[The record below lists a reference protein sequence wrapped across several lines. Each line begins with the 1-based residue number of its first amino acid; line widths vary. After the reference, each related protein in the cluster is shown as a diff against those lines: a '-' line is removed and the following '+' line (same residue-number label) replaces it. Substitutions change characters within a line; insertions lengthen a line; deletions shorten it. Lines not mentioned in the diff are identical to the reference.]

1 MRYLLVLI
9 GSGLLISGCFPL
21 TDKESSVTP
30 PTTSAL
36 QTAAAPAQPV
46 KKIPTQALPQT
57 LGGVL
62 QSDSW
67 IVYQEKQ
74 EEEFKGNVSYQ
85 SDVYQFKADYA
96 LSQRAKN
103 LFTAKGNVFLHKKD
117 PDGSWYELRADQ
129 AVYNYKT
136 GKGYALASTTR
147 PVRLVYH
154 TRQGDTIRARA
165 NRADFDTQNQIYQL
179 TGSAIIV
186 RTDPQ
191 GEKTTLK
198 ARKILAKQATQYAL
212 LQGDAEVFNDQYRL
226 QSDQIKY
233 DGQTQTATASGQR
246 ALANGTTE
254 NGTFAIIAD
263 EVTAQTDTRH
273 IYLEGNVQGWLLSD
287 QLNELEKNKGRK

>member
-9 GSGLLISGCFPL
+9 GSGLLISGCFSL
-21 TDKESSVTP
+21 TDKKPSVTP
-30 PTTSAL
+30 VMDSPL
-36 QTAAAPAQPV
+36 QIAAAPAKPV
-46 KKIPTQALPQT
+46 KKTTSQTLPKT

-96 LSQRAKN
+96 LSQRAQN

-117 PDGSWYELRADQ
+117 PDGSWYELHADQ

-136 GKGYALASTTR
+136 GKGYAISSSTK
-147 PVRLVYH
+147 PVQLVYH
-154 TRQGDTIRARA
+154 TRQGDTIRAHA
-165 NRADFDTQNQIYQL
+165 NRADFDTQNKIYQL
-179 TGSAIIV
+179 MGSAVIV

-212 LQGDAEVFNDQYRL
+212 LQGNAQAFNDQYRL
-226 QSDQIKY
+226 QADQIEY

-263 EVTAQTDTRH
+263 EVIAQTDTRRIH
-273 IYLEGNVQGWLLSD
+273 LEGNVQGWLLSD